1 MAGFEIRFS
10 TEMAKK
16 YGTDEAI
23 VLYNIAHWVHKNTI
37 DQRNIHAGKVWTY
50 NTQSALVKVFDEI
63 FSRRQIQRILRNLED
78 KGAIIKGNFNRKPM
92 DRTLWYTVSEEVM
105 AFYGIEAPPSGVE
118 SAEMDRPSDLVPCK
132 APNGAMESTEP
143 CTPKHETVP
152 AIPDNKPDNK
162 HKETLSD
169 GAGVNQEEQFK
180 QFWDRYPRGDAK
192 KKTREKWMRLN
203 PDPALFAKI
212 MAGLERSI
220 RSDQWRRGIIP
231 HAVTWLNGE
240 RWEDDLPDNGPAGPN
255 AAVGPNAPKR
265 IDPGEGYR
273 YV

>member
-10 TEMAKK
+10 SEMAKQ

-23 VLYNIAHWVHKNTI
+23 VLYNIAHWVRKNTI
-37 DQRNIHAGKVWTY
+37 DQRNIHDGKVWTY
-50 NTQSALVKVFDEI
+50 NTQTALVKVFDEI
-63 FSRRQIQRILRNLED
+63 FSRRQIQRILKKLED
-78 KGAIIKGNFNRKPM
+78 MGAIIKGNFNQKPM
-92 DRTLWYTVSEEVM
+92 DRTLWYTVGDDVM

-143 CTPKHETVP
+143 CTPKHKTVP

-162 HKETLSD
+162 HKETLS
-169 GAGVNQEEQFK
+169 GARVNQAEQFRV
-180 QFWDRYPRGDAK
+180 FWDAYPRKEGK
-192 KKTREKWMRLN
+192 KRAREKWKRLN
-203 PDPALFAKI
+203 PDPALFGRI
-212 MAGLERSI
+212 MAGLERHL
-220 RSDQWRRGIIP
+220 RSEQWRRGVIP
-231 HAVTWLNGE
+231 HPATWLNGE
-240 RWEDDLPDNGPAGPN
+240 RWEDELSPGGGPDPG
-255 AAVGPNAPKR
+255 APGR